1 MVRQVM
7 AGWTQRPFVPLGIV
21 AMAMGMGMIPLN
33 DALINLM
40 SAYIP
45 LAEIVLIRGLLSMIV
60 FAIFTSG
67 VSSVLTFPARV
78 FCSF

>member
-7 AGWTQRPFVPLGIV
+7 AGWTQRPFIPLGMV
-21 AMAMGMGMIPLN
+21 AMAMAMGMILLN

-45 LAEIVLIRGLLSMIV
+45 LAEIVLIRFLL
-60 FAIFTSG
+60 
-67 VSSVLTFPARV
+67 
-78 FCSF
+78 

>member
-7 AGWTQRPFVPLGIV
+7 AGWRQRSFIPLGMV
-21 AMAMGMGMIPLN
+21 AMAMGMIPLN

-45 LAEIVLIRGLLSMIV
+45 LAEIVLIRGLL
-60 FAIFTSG
+60 
-67 VSSVLTFPARV
+67 
-78 FCSF
+78 

>member
-7 AGWTQRPFVPLGIV
+7 AGWTQRPFVPLGMV
-21 AMAMGMGMIPLN
+21 AMAMGMIPLN

-78 FCSF
+78 F

>member
-7 AGWTQRPFVPLGIV
+7 AGWRQRSFIPLGMV
-21 AMAMGMGMIPLN
+21 AMAMGMIPLN